1 MTETRL
7 EAIETAIRCA
17 LDEGTTLSDKL
28 RDLSPTV
35 NELLKVAFRE
45 EKLPSTFDVN
55 TVLVFPTEDDAWE
68 AQQRT
73 YREMDDILL
82 SQPPVELDQEANE
95 EDDEDH
101 ECYTCG
107 ASCVPCP
114 MGDDVIWL
122 CEDCYDSRGCANCSG
137 CQYCIDSGGYN
148 PADEI

>member
-17 LDEGTTLSDKL
+17 LDEGTTISDKL
-28 RDLSPTV
+28 GDLSPTV

-45 EKLPSTFDVN
+45 SKLPSTFDVN
-55 TVLVFPTEDDAWE
+55 TVLVYPTEDDAWE

-73 YREMDDILL
+73 TREMDEIL
-82 SQPPVELDQEANE
+82 SQAPGKLDEA
-95 EDDEDH
+95 DEDH

-114 MGDDVIWL
+114 MGDDVMWL

-137 CQYCIDSGGYN
+137 CQYCEDSVGYD
-148 PADEI
+148 PRDEI